1 MSVHV
6 SALCADVRK
15 EQERVSDVLE
25 LGLQAVLSWPTWGSL
40 GSSGHMELLMNQSLL
55 LLRDNSF

>member
-6 SALCADVRK
+6 SALCADVCK
-15 EQERVSDVLE
+15 EQKRESDVLE
-25 LGLQAVLSWPTWGSL
+25 LELQAVLSWPTGGPL
-40 GSSGHMELLMNQSLL
+40 GSSGRIGLLMNQSLL